1 MSRFR
6 ERLRWADRCFL
17 THCTF
22 LAAMPHSPA
31 MRSVLPPLPT
41 LVKDLCTFS
50 CCECFV
56 GEGPQVRRAALL
68 ARVRARSSA
77 LAGLDDLDRKKREVA
92 LAAVTANGIA
102 LQWAPDRFKNDKEVV
117 LAAVASAG
125 QALKYVG
132 KALQADR
139 DVVSAAVQQ
148 NGLALHFASPRLRR
162 DKELVLEACH
172 RDGAAL
178 LFADDQLRKDED
190 CKDIA
195 SMNAHSIQSAST
207 SVRSSRSSRE
217 RSRFVA
223 STRDGR
229 WPSLLHWSY
238 HPFLAASNAR
248 AVGDSEAARRRSMR
262 AGQTFSGWQ
271 GRSRELT
278 Q

>member
-1 MSRFR
+1 
-6 ERLRWADRCFL
+6 
-17 THCTF
+17 
-22 LAAMPHSPA
+22 MPHSPA
-31 MRSVLPPLPT
+31 MRSVLPPLPN
-41 LVKDLCTFS
+41 LVK
-50 CCECFV
+50 
-56 GEGPQVRRAALL
+56 EGPQVRRAALL

-162 DKELVLEACH
+162 DKELVLEACQ

-195 SMNAHSIQSAST
+195 MAAHSISAST

-271 GRSRELT
+271 GLSRELT